1 MGGHFYLSKYGVR
14 VEGAPDTVVVWNPA
28 YWHGTSLQ
36 EISPLLGEV
45 GELHQSGLAICTPA
59 RFGALLD

>member
-1 MGGHFYLSKYGVR
+1 VR

-45 GELHQSGLAICTPA
+45 GELYQSGLAICTPA